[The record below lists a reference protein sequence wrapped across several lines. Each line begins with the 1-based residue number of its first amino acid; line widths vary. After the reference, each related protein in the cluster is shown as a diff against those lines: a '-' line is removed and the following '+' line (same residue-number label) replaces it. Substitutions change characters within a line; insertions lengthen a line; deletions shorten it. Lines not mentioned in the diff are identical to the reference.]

1 MAMLQ
6 EGMGDWKAARTRLQC
21 LVCRALHVSCF
32 CMSLLT
38 GFSCLCLQGETLL
51 PLRWLYVHF
60 QTRAWLVSFGI
71 SSQEAE
77 PDWWDSISSGQWT
90 DSPVT
95 LSSTEVPWSGWW
107 SQSLVGD
114 SFFFFNT
121 DPGYILE
128 SLSRS
133 WDSALKIP
141 QAILM
146 IN

>member
-6 EGMGDWKAARTRLQC
+6 EGTGYWKAARTHLQC
-21 LVCRALHVSCF
+21 LVYRALYVSCF
-32 CMSLLT
+32 CVALLT
-38 GFSCLCLQGETLL
+38 GFSCLCLWGETLL
-51 PLRWLYVHF
+51 PLRTLYLHF
-60 QTRAWLVSFGI
+60 QSRAWLVSFGI

-77 PDWWDSISSGQWT
+77 PDRWDSISSGQWT
-90 DSPVT
+90 DSPLTV
-95 LSSTEVPWSGWW
+95 SSAEVPWAGWW

-114 SFFFFNT
+114 FFFFFNT
-121 DPGYILE
+121 DPGSILE

-133 WDSALKIP
+133 WDSALKIS